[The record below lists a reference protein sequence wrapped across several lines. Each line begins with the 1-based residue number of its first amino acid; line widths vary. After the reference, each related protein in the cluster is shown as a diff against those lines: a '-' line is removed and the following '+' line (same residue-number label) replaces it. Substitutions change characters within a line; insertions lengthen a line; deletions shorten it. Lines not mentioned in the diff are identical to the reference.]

1 MRIIRAE
8 HLGMCFGVRD
18 AITLAKQ
25 QAAQGPTT
33 ILGEL
38 VHNEHVLE
46 DLRRRGV
53 QTQKDARQVTTPTAI
68 ITAHGA
74 SDTAKRKAESYGL
87 HLLEATCPLVQLV
100 HHSAARLAREGWHP
114 VIVGKR
120 DHTEVRG
127 IVEDLAEYDVVSCAD
142 DILGMKPR
150 SKFGV
155 VAQTTQPIDRVK
167 SLVDLLSKRFPQA
180 EVRFIDTVCQP
191 TKQRQ
196 SAAIEIS
203 QLADAVV
210 VVGGAHSNNTRELA
224 ATCARYCPCVIQIQD
239 ASDLRPEWF
248 EGVQV
253 AGLTAGTST
262 PDEVIQAVEA
272 RLAEIASQKTSA
284 VPVGA

>member
-1 MRIIRAE
+1 
-8 HLGMCFGVRD
+8 MCFGVRD
-18 AITLAKQ
+18 AIALAQQ
-25 QAAQGPTT
+25 QATQGPTT

-46 DLRRRGV
+46 GLRRQGV
-53 QTQKDARQVTTPTAI
+53 RMENEARAVTTPTAI

-74 SDTAKRKAESYGL
+74 SDYAKRKATSFGL
-87 HLLEATCPLVQLV
+87 HVLEATCPLVQLV
-100 HHSAARLAREGWHP
+100 HHSAARLVKEGWHP

-142 DILGMKPR
+142 DVLGMKPR

-167 SLVDLLSKRFPQA
+167 SLVDLIGKRFPQA

-196 SAAIEIS
+196 SAAIEVS
-203 QLADAVV
+203 QIADAMV
-210 VVGGAHSNNTRELA
+210 VVGGARSNNTRELA
-224 ATCARYCPCVIQIQD
+224 ATCARYCPCVIQIQS
-239 ASDLRPEWF
+239 AEELRPEWF

-262 PDEVIQAVEA
+262 PDDVIDAVES
-272 RLAEIASQKTSA
+272 RLMKIAEQKSVA
-284 VPVGA
+284 QPVEA

>member
-1 MRIIRAE
+1 
-8 HLGMCFGVRD
+8 MCFGVRD
-18 AITLAKQ
+18 AIDLAKR
-25 QAAQGPTT
+25 QATQGPTT

-38 VHNEHVLE
+38 VHNEHVLAA
-46 DLRRRGV
+46 LRQRGIRME
-53 QTQKDARQVTTPTAI
+53 KEASQVATATAI

-74 SDTAKRKAESYGL
+74 SELAKRRAESFGL
-87 HLLEATCPLVQLV
+87 HILEATCPLVQLV
-100 HHSAARLAREGWHP
+100 HHSAARLARDGWHP

-142 DILGMKPR
+142 DVLSMKPR

-167 SLVDLLSKRFPQA
+167 SLVDLIGKRFPQA
-180 EVRFIDTVCQP
+180 EVKFIDTVCQP

-210 VVGGAHSNNTRELA
+210 VVGGARSNNTRELA
-224 ATCARYCPCVIQIQD
+224 ATCARYCPCVIQIQS
-239 ASDLRPEWF
+239 AEDLRPEWF

-262 PDEVIQAVEA
+262 PDDVIDAVET
-272 RLAEIASQKTSA
+272 RLTRIAERKMAA
-284 VPVGA
+284 VPVEA